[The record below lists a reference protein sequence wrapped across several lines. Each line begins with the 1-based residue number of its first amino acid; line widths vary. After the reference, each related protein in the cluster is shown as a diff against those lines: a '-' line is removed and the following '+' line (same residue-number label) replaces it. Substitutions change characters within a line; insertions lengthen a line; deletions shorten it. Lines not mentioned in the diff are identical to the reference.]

1 MRSVQFSAVGLTFL
15 LAIGCASFNS
25 AGQVQSGR
33 RALIADRP
41 ETALVYFQR
50 AAESDPNFIYSS
62 ARFQEGVW
70 TYVGRAQYALGKWPE
85 ARQSFERALT
95 VYQDDPMAQLYLGL
109 AMLRDGDQR
118 QGWPQL
124 QRGMKSLSD
133 WIEYLNYSKPS
144 YAYWD
149 PHARIRA
156 EIDKT
161 LAMVDTEKL
170 ESRNEIIA
178 SAEWVGQQMEEEID
192 KVRRDERRHFERERQ
207 HDFRR
212 GFSLGA
218 GFGF

>member
-1 MRSVQFSAVGLTFL
+1 MAAILMVL
-15 LAIGCASFNS
+15 LFAGCAPFHT
-25 AGQVQSGR
+25 AGRVQSGR
-33 RALIADRP
+33 RALIADQP
-41 ETALVYFQR
+41 ERALAYFQQ
-50 AAESDPNFIYSS
+50 AAESDPNYVYSS

-70 TYVGRAQYALGKWPE
+70 TYVGRAQYALGESPE
-85 ARQSFERALT
+85 ARRSFERALT

-118 QGWPQL
+118 QGLPQL
-124 QRGMKSLSD
+124 EQGMENLSE
-133 WIEYLNYSKPS
+133 WIDYLNYSKPS

-156 EIDKT
+156 EIDQT
-161 LAMVDTEKL
+161 LARIRAEKL
-170 ESRNEIIA
+170 ESGSEIIA
-178 SAEWVGQQMEEEID
+178 SAEWVGRQMEEEID

-212 GFSLGA
+212 GLSVGA